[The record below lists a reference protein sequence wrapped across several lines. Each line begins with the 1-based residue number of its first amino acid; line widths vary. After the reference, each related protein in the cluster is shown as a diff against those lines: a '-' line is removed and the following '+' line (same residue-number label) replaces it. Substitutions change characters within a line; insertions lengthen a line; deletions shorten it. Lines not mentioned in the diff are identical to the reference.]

1 MENPTTG
8 IDSINEMQPTERA
21 AILINQA
28 TVLGKRGEYDAAF
41 PIIERALTFATI
53 AQNTSQIAHSLNIH
67 GIFFRNKGNYSKA
80 IEYFNKSLY
89 HYEQI
94 GSNFGIATV
103 YGNIGVTY
111 RNISDYSKSLENFQR
126 ALSIV
131 ENLDKGE
138 ALCSLY
144 GNIGNVYRNLED
156 YEQALEY
163 YKRSLEIGEKIGDI
177 ENSERQLG
185 NLGNVYSNL
194 KQYDLA
200 LECQYKAL
208 QLSQEL
214 SSKSGVMTHL
224 GNIGNTFVE
233 LGRYSEAMDLFNRA
247 IAIAVEIDDK
257 SSIAEWTE
265 LCGFIYS
272 QQDYE
277 GFNQIIAE
285 ECFLNALTFIQELGN
300 KSKEFHLHKS
310 LADLYKQQQRWQE
323 FALHYERYHEL
334 ERKVQGLEAQKA
346 ADRFTHEREIAIT
359 AREQAILTR
368 KNAELLEAN
377 LFKTKLLGIAAHD
390 LKNPLSNIIGAAKV
404 VLSELPDGNEHREW
418 IWIIEQS
425 ASRMSSLINELLE
438 SSAASLGAME
448 FIPDICNL
456 GELLHH
462 TCELNTGALQRKN
475 QKFDIQIDGEIVIS
489 GDQPKLFQVFDNI
502 ISNAVKYSPKDG
514 VITIRLSTEAES
526 ALLSV
531 QDDGQGLSAE
541 DISKL
546 FGQFQRL
553 SSVPTDGESST
564 GLGLHITKHIVDLH
578 NGKIWAESDGKGK
591 GTTFYVELP
600 GGILN

>member
-28 TVLGKRGEYDAAF
+28 TVLGKRGEYDAAL

-368 KNAELLEAN
+368 KNAELQEAN

-404 VLSELPDGNEHREW
+404 VLSELPDDNEHREW

-475 QKFDIQIDGEIVIS
+475 QKFDLQIDGEIVIS
-489 GDQPKLFQVFDNI
+489 SDQPKLFQVFDNI
-502 ISNAVKYSPKDG
+502 ISNAIKYSPKDG
-514 VITIRLSTEAES
+514 VITIRLSTDAGS